1 MGITSRHPRVRRG
14 YGSGLIALTVAGSL
28 ALAGCG
34 GSSGSSASSTSS
46 SGAAST
52 SASTA
57 ATSAAGSSS
66 AASSSAASSGPAG
79 SSSAASAKAS
89 SSAPTSAAPSDQVL
103 GGGSGKYAG
112 QTLTLWDYESADSAL
127 GKARALAVKNFLASH
142 PGAKV
147 HYEMKAFEQINSSAS
162 LILNS
167 NSAPDV
173 MEYNKGNAT
182 SGLLSKQGLLT
193 DLTPEV
199 TKNGWD
205 KLLSPS
211 LQVTA
216 KYDPTGSMG
225 SGKWYGVPTYGEFVF
240 VYYNKDM
247 FAKQGLSVPTTLA
260 DFESD
265 LAKFKAA
272 GITPIANGGAEYP
285 TQQVFYELALSKANQ
300 QFVND
305 FQLYQH
311 KVNFQGPE
319 FTFGA
324 TTLQDW
330 VNKGYI
336 AKNSVNLKAQD
347 MGNAFEAQ
355 KNPIM
360 ISGTWWYGT
369 LASEIKNFKWGTFLF
384 PGNTFNAGSSGNLW
398 VVPSKAKNK
407 DLAYD
412 FINITLQKDVQT
424 LMGNSGGIPVNAD
437 LSKIT
442 DPGNKALIADFSTLN
457 SKSGLAYYPD
467 WPAPGYYDVMRASI
481 QDLMNGKSPSSVLGE
496 LAKPYNDNLANI
508 GKG

>member
-1 MGITSRHPRVRRG
+1 MGITLKRPARARSTF
-14 YGSGLIALTVAGSL
+14 GLALTLATAGSL

-34 GSSGSSASSTSS
+34 SSSGSNAS
-46 SGAAST
+46 
-52 SASTA
+52 
-57 ATSAAGSSS
+57 ATSAAGGSAAAPASATSAAASSTAAPASAKGSASPTSS
-66 AASSSAASSGPAG
+66 AAPAS
-79 SSSAASAKAS
+79 
-89 SSAPTSAAPSDQVL
+89 TQVL

-112 QTLTLWDYESADSAL
+112 QTLTLWDYETADSAL
-127 GKARALAVKNFLASH
+127 GKARALAVKDFLASH

-147 HYEMKAFEQINSSAS
+147 KYELKSFEQINSSAS

-193 DLTPEV
+193 DLGSQV
-199 TKNGWD
+199 TKFGWD

-225 SGKWYGVPTYGEFVF
+225 SGKWYGIPTYGEFVF
-240 VYYNKDM
+240 VYYNKDL
-247 FAKQGLSVPTTLA
+247 FAKNNITVPTTLA

-265 LAKFKAA
+265 LAKLKAA
-272 GITPIANGGAEYP
+272 GLTPIANGGAEYP
-285 TQQVFYELALSKANQ
+285 TQQIFYELSLSKADR

-311 KVNFQGPE
+311 KVNFQGPQ

-336 AKNSVNLKAQD
+336 AKNTVNLKAQD

-384 PGNTFNAGSSGNLW
+384 PGNTYNAGSSGNLW

-412 FINITLQKDVQT
+412 FINITLGKDVQT

-437 LSKIT
+437 LSQIT
-442 DPGNKALIADFSTLN
+442 DPGNKQLIADFNTLN
-457 SKSGLAYYPD
+457 TKNGLSYYPD

-481 QDLMNGKSPSSVLGE
+481 QDLMNGKSPSSVLSE
-496 LAKPYNDNLANI
+496 LAKPYDDNLANI